1 MKLITVSMLRGA
13 CRSQRALFRKTFPD
27 GAPVTMSAVRK
38 AQNAGLDVLW
48 LTNLLPKPLDDDY
61 WAKRKPLNADY
72 EAKRKSLYADYEAK
86 YKPLDDDYEAKR
98 KSLYADYEAKYKP
111 LDDDYEAKYKPLDD
125 DYEAKRIKLL
135 LTYLR
140 KVPEGGRE

>member
-27 GAPVTMSAVRK
+27 GAPVTMSAARK
-38 AQNAGLDVLW
+38 AERAGLDVLW
-48 LTNLLPKPLDDDY
+48 LIELLPNPLDDDY
-61 WAKRKPLNADY
+61 WAKRK
-72 EAKRKSLYADYEAK
+72 SLYA
-86 YKPLDDDYEAKR
+86 
-98 KSLYADYEAKYKP
+98 
-111 LDDDYEAKYKPLDD
+111 DYEAKYKPLDD

-140 KVPEGGRE
+140 KVPEGGRA